1 MSQPR
6 IIAGTAKGTRLR
18 VVPGDI
24 TRPITDKVKGALFN
38 ILGGDIE
45 DCKFLDLFG
54 GTGSVGLEALS
65 RGAEYAVFIEKN
77 RSAYLILKENI
88 KAAGFE
94 DDSSALLM
102 DALKYLQ
109 KEPDHQFD
117 FIFVAPPQYK
127 GLWLDAMTRL
137 DANPGWLHPQG
148 TVIVQID
155 VLEYGDL
162 ALNSL
167 TEVEQ
172 RKYGDT
178 LLLFYEKKES
188 ASNQG

>member
-6 IIAGTAKGTRLR
+6 IIAGTAKGVRLR

-38 ILGGDIE
+38 ILGGGISDSL
-45 DCKFLDLFG
+45 FLDLFG

-65 RGAEYAVFIEKN
+65 RGAEFAVFIEKN
-77 RSAYLILKENI
+77 RSAYLILKDNI
-88 KAAGFE
+88 KAAGFDE
-94 DDSSALLM
+94 DSQAYQM

-117 FIFVAPPQYK
+117 YIFVAPPQYK
-127 GLWLDAMTRL
+127 GLWLEAMTRL
-137 DANPGWLHPQG
+137 DANPAWLHPDG
-148 TVIVQID
+148 MVIVQID
-155 VLEYGDL
+155 VLEYGEITL
-162 ALNSL
+162 STL

-178 LLLFYEKKES
+178 LLLFYEKK
-188 ASNQG
+188 